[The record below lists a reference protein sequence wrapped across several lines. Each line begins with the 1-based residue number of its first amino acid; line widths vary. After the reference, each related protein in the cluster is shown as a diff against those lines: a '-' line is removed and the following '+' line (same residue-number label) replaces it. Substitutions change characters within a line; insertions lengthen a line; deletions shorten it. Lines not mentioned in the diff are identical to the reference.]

1 MGRLRAASGLG
12 RAHGG
17 SLDSQL
23 SYARSPW
30 VDKLRAKAVRTK
42 AVRCQGDTGVE
53 ATQGYPRRGVG
64 DAVRGTRGR
73 TVSLENSSSLLRGR
87 VPRIP
92 WDKFRGVERRKSSIV
107 WVTCTNSAESHNLF
121 E

>member
-23 SYARSPW
+23 SYARSPR
-30 VDKLRAKAVRTK
+30 VDKLRTE

-73 TVSLENSSSLLRGR
+73 TISLEILVHSCGDEFQGSCGTSPEVLDGGR
-87 VPRIP
+87 AP
-92 WDKFRGVERRKSSIV
+92 
-107 WVTCTNSAESHNLF
+107 
-121 E
+121 

>member
-23 SYARSPW
+23 SYARSPR
-30 VDKLRAKAVRTK
+30 VDKLRTEAVRTE

-73 TVSLENSSSLLRGR
+73 TISLEILVHSCGDEFQGSCGTSSKVLDGGR
-87 VPRIP
+87 TP
-92 WDKFRGVERRKSSIV
+92 
-107 WVTCTNSAESHNLF
+107 
-121 E
+121 